1 VANPKLENGYTR
13 IAHELLE
20 QITLADFSAAEY
32 KIIFAIIRQTYGY
45 QKKSAAISR
54 AQLSKLCGIHIRTT
68 AKTLNRLIEEKVII
82 EISSPNFKKSREISI
97 NKNYVEWEVKPP
109 TGGEEA
115 PGGRMASSPGGR
127 MASSPGGRMASSTYN
142 KDNFKDNYKNRGGKK
157 PPSLKKINDFCQQN
171 NIPSDVGKKFFDH
184 YEAIGWVTTKGF
196 DITATWDVKLLE
208 WNRSEI
214 PDRTPERRDAEHF
227 ACYDRELINKLI
239 NQD

>member
-1 VANPKLENGYTR
+1 MANPKLENGYTR

-54 AQLSKLCGIHIRTT
+54 AQLSKLCGIHRITVT
-68 AKTLNRLIEEKVII
+68 KALNRLVADNVII
-82 EISSPNFKKSREISI
+82 EISEPGFVKKREVSV
-97 NKNYVEWEVKPP
+97 NKNYTEWVVKRL
-109 TGGEEA
+109 
-115 PGGRMASSPGGR
+115 PGDNTLPGSQTATLPGSQTATSS
-127 MASSPGGRMASSTYN
+127 YN

-157 PPSLKKINDFCQQN
+157 PPSLKKISDFCQQN

-196 DITATWDVKLLE
+196 DITTTWEAKLLE

-214 PDRTPERRDAEHF
+214 PDRTPERRDTERF